1 MTTAVKFRPIEKELS
16 NYMNIANQLFRTE
29 PVHFPSHRM
38 ATPVVNVKENETS
51 YELELVAAGLTK
63 SDFDIKVDKNVLTV
77 SFEKTASEET
87 KEGERFIRKE
97 FAMQSFKR
105 SFTLPETV
113 NKDKISGK
121 YEAGILSITLPKK
134 EVAPAKVISI
144 L

>member
-1 MTTAVKFRPIEKELS
+1 MTAVKFRPIEKELS

-29 PVHFPSHRM
+29 AVHFPSYKM
-38 ATPVVNVKENETS
+38 TSPTVNVRETEAN

-63 SDFDIKVDKNVLTV
+63 ADFDIKIEKNVLTV
-77 SFEKTASEET
+77 SFEKTATQEDEEGG
-87 KEGERFIRKE
+87 KYIRKE
-97 FAMQSFKR
+97 FSTQSFKR

-113 NKDKISGK
+113 NKDEISGK
-121 YEAGILSITLPKK
+121 YEAGILFLTLPKK